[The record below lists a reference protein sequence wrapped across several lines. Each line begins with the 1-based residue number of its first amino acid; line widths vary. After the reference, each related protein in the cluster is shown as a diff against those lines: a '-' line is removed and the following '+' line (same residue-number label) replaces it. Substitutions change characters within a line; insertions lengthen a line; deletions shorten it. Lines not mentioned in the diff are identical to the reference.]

1 MEIAMYNNLTPNKI
15 YNPYG
20 TNGYLN
26 PFMQPQGIYPQPQQL
41 PQSMPQSMQ
50 QPQQQGGFNVMPV
63 ANADEAKA
71 VQTPFDGSIL
81 ILPNINNG
89 KIYTKQL
96 NMNTGSAIFNE
107 YSIST
112 PAPAP
117 VAQTAQTVA
126 TTAPVYATQ
135 KELDDLRQE
144 LLDKLNALNNIQQV
158 TEVANEK
165 PLFANTGKSNKKD
178 NVNVK
183 E

>member
-1 MEIAMYNNLTPNKI
+1 MYNNLTPNKI

-41 PQSMPQSMQ
+41 PQSMQQSIQ

-107 YSIST
+107 YRIST
-112 PAPAP
+112 PVPTQ
-117 VAQTAQTVA
+117 QTQSTTTVA
-126 TTAPVYATQ
+126 APAPVYATQ

-158 TEVANEK
+158 AETVNEK
-165 PLFANTGKSNKKD
+165 PLFANTNKTNKKETT
-178 NVNVK
+178 K

>member
-1 MEIAMYNNLTPNKI
+1 MYNNLTPNKI

-20 TNGYLN
+20 TSGYLN
-26 PFMQPQGIYPQPQQL
+26 PFVQPQNIYPQPQPL
-41 PQSMPQSMQ
+41 PQPMQ
-50 QPQQQGGFNVMPV
+50 QPIQTQQQGGFNIIPV

-107 YSIST
+107 YSINT

-117 VAQTAQTVA
+117 ASATN
-126 TTAPVYATQ
+126 TTANIPTPVYATQ

-144 LLDKLNALNNIQQV
+144 LFDKLNALNNIQQV
-158 TEVANEK
+158 TDIANDK
-165 PLFANTGKSNKKD
+165 PVFANPNKTNKKD
-178 NVNVK
+178 TVTTK

>member
-1 MEIAMYNNLTPNKI
+1 MYNNLQPNKI

-20 TNGYLN
+20 NNGYLN
-26 PFMQPQGIYPQPQQL
+26 PFVQPQNIYPQPQPL
-41 PQSMPQSMQ
+41 PQPMQ
-50 QPQQQGGFNVMPV
+50 QPMQTQQQSGFNVMPV

-112 PAPAP
+112 PAPIP
-117 VAQTAQTVA
+117 VSTEPTQSTP
-126 TTAPVYATQ
+126 TTVYATQ
-135 KELDDLRQE
+135 KKLDDLRQE
-144 LLDKLNALNNIQQV
+144 LLNKLNALNNIQQV
-158 TEVANEK
+158 ADVTSDK
-165 PLFANTGKSNKKD
+165 PLFANTNKTNKKD
-178 NVNVK
+178 TATIK

>member
-1 MEIAMYNNLTPNKI
+1 MYNNTIPNKI

-20 TNGYLN
+20 NNGYLN
-26 PFMQPQGIYPQPQQL
+26 PFIQPQGIYPQPQQL
-41 PQSMPQSMQ
+41 PQTMQ
-50 QPQQQGGFNVMPV
+50 QPMQTQQQSGFNIIPV

-112 PAPAP
+112 P
-117 VAQTAQTVA
+117 VAVTQQQPTNTNNVV
-126 TTAPVYATQ
+126 TPAPVYATQ

-158 TEVANEK
+158 AEVASDK
-165 PLFANTGKSNKKD
+165 PLFANTNKANKKD
-178 NVNVK
+178 TATTK

>member
-1 MEIAMYNNLTPNKI
+1 MYNNTIPNKI

-20 TNGYLN
+20 NNGYLN
-26 PFMQPQGIYPQPQQL
+26 PFVQPQGIYPQPQQL
-41 PQSMPQSMQ
+41 PQSMQQPMQ

-112 PAPAP
+112 PVA
-117 VAQTAQTVA
+117 VAQQPTNANTVA
-126 TTAPVYATQ
+126 TPTTVYATQ

-158 TEVANEK
+158 ADVVNEK
-165 PLFANTGKSNKKD
+165 PLFANNNKANKKD
-178 NVNVK
+178 TATTK

>member
-1 MEIAMYNNLTPNKI
+1 MYNNFTPNKT

-26 PFMQPQGIYPQPQQL
+26 PFIQPQGIYPQPQQL
-41 PQSMPQSMQ
+41 PQPMQQPMQ

-112 PAPAP
+112 PVPTQ
-117 VAQTAQTVA
+117 QTQSTTTVA
-126 TTAPVYATQ
+126 TPAPVYATQ

-158 TEVANEK
+158 ADVTSDK
-165 PLFANTGKSNKKD
+165 PLFANANKANKKD
-178 NVNVK
+178 SVTSK

>member
-1 MEIAMYNNLTPNKI
+1 MEIAMYNNTIPNKM

-20 TNGYLN
+20 NNGYLN

-41 PQSMPQSMQ
+41 PQPMQ
-50 QPQQQGGFNVMPV
+50 QPMQTQQQSGFNIMPV
-63 ANADEAKA
+63 ANSDEAKA

-112 PAPAP
+112 PVPTQ
-117 VAQTAQTVA
+117 QTQSTTTVA
-126 TTAPVYATQ
+126 TPAPVYATQ

-144 LLDKLNALNNIQQV
+144 LFDKLNALNNIQQV
-158 TEVANEK
+158 TEVTSDK
-165 PLFANTGKSNKKD
+165 PLFANTNKTNKKD
-178 NVNVK
+178 TVTSK

>member
-1 MEIAMYNNLTPNKI
+1 MYNNTIPNKI

-26 PFMQPQGIYPQPQQL
+26 PFIQPQGIYPQPQPL
-41 PQSMPQSMQ
+41 PQSMQ
-50 QPQQQGGFNVMPV
+50 QPMQTPQQQGGFNIMPV

-112 PAPAP
+112 PVPTQ
-117 VAQTAQTVA
+117 QTQSTTTVA
-126 TTAPVYATQ
+126 APAPVYATQ

-158 TEVANEK
+158 AEVANDK
-165 PLFANTGKSNKKD
+165 PLFANTNKTNKKETTT
-178 NVNVK
+178 K

>member
-1 MEIAMYNNLTPNKI
+1 MYNNLIQPNKQ

-20 TNGYLN
+20 LNGYLN
-26 PFMQPQGIYPQPQQL
+26 PFIQPQNIYPQPQPL
-41 PQSMPQSMQ
+41 Q
-50 QPQQQGGFNVMPV
+50 QPIQQPIQTQQQSGFNIIPV

-112 PAPAP
+112 PIAVTPQQSTNTP
-117 VAQTAQTVA
+117 
-126 TTAPVYATQ
+126 APVYATQ

-144 LLDKLNALNNIQQV
+144 LFDKLNALNNIQQV
-158 TEVANEK
+158 ADVTSDK
-165 PLFANTGKSNKKD
+165 PLFANANKANKKD
-178 NVNVK
+178 TVTSK

>member
-1 MEIAMYNNLTPNKI
+1 MYNNLTPNKI

-20 TNGYLN
+20 TSGYLN
-26 PFMQPQGIYPQPQQL
+26 PFVQPQNIYPQPQQL
-41 PQSMPQSMQ
+41 PQPIQ
-50 QPQQQGGFNVMPV
+50 QPIQAQQQGGFNIMPV

-107 YSIST
+107 YSINT
-112 PAPAP
+112 PAPIP
-117 VAQTAQTVA
+117 VSTEPTQSTPV
-126 TTAPVYATQ
+126 PVYATQ
-135 KELDDLRQE
+135 KELDNLRQE

-158 TEVANEK
+158 ADVVNEK
-165 PLFANTGKSNKKD
+165 PLFANTNKANKKD
-178 NVNVK
+178 TVTTK

>member
-1 MEIAMYNNLTPNKI
+1 MYNNLQPNKI

-20 TNGYLN
+20 NNGYLN
-26 PFMQPQGIYPQPQQL
+26 PFMQPQNIYPQLQAL
-41 PQSMPQSMQ
+41 PQPIQ
-50 QPQQQGGFNVMPV
+50 QPIQNQQQSGFNVMPV

-117 VAQTAQTVA
+117 VAN
-126 TTAPVYATQ
+126 TAPTPIYATQ

-144 LLDKLNALNNIQQV
+144 LLDKLNAINNIQQV
-158 TEVANEK
+158 VEPV
-165 PLFANTGKSNKKD
+165 FATPNKSNKKD
-178 NVNVK
+178 TTTNK

>member
-1 MEIAMYNNLTPNKI
+1 MYNNLTPNKI

-41 PQSMPQSMQ
+41 PQSMQQSMQ

-107 YSIST
+107 YRIST
-112 PAPAP
+112 PVPTQ
-117 VAQTAQTVA
+117 QTQSTTTVA
-126 TTAPVYATQ
+126 APAPVYATQ

-158 TEVANEK
+158 AETVNEK
-165 PLFANTGKSNKKD
+165 PLFANTNKTNKKETT
-178 NVNVK
+178 K

>member
-1 MEIAMYNNLTPNKI
+1 MYNNLIQPNKP

-20 TNGYLN
+20 PNGYLN
-26 PFMQPQGIYPQPQQL
+26 PFAGLQGIYPQTQPLSQ
-41 PQSMPQSMQ
+41 PMQ
-50 QPQQQGGFNVMPV
+50 QPIQTQQQAGFNIIPV

-112 PAPAP
+112 PI
-117 VAQTAQTVA
+117 A
-126 TTAPVYATQ
+126 TTQQQPNNIKTVTTPEPAYATQ
-135 KELDDLRQE
+135 KDLNDLRAE
-144 LLDKLNALNNIQQV
+144 LLEQINTLNDMKQ
-158 TEVANEK
+158 VANI
-165 PLFANTGKSNKKD
+165 NKTK
-178 NVNVK
+178 K
-183 E
+183 EQNNERI